1 MKTHLVLFGPP
12 GAGKGTQG
20 QFLSKDLGI
29 PFISSGDALREGINK
44 KSQIVEKMYSFIKN
58 GELVPDII
66 VEEFMGKILDQHTL
80 DKGFILDGFP
90 RTIHQAEFLN
100 IYLSKINVNLDAVI
114 FFLISKEEIVK
125 RISGRRTCEHCNAV
139 YNIYFNS
146 LEDDAKCERCG
157 GNLVQR
163 EDDKEEVV
171 IRRIEVYEEKTEPLI
186 AYYKNKGLLI
196 EVDAFGTVEDV
207 SKRIKEVLSDRT

>member
-44 KSQIVEKMYSFIKN
+44 KSETAEKMYSFIKN
-58 GELVPDII
+58 GELVPDIV

-90 RTIHQAEFLN
+90 RTVHQAEFLN

-114 FFLISKEEIVK
+114 FFLIPKEEIVK

-146 LEDDAKCERCG
+146 LKDDAKCERCG
-157 GNLVQR
+157 GNLAQR
-163 EDDKEEVV
+163 EDDKKEVV

-186 AYYKNKGLLI
+186 AYYKNKGLLS
-196 EVDAFGTVEDV
+196 EVDALGTVEDV
-207 SKRIKEVLSDRT
+207 SKRIKEVLSDRA

>member
-29 PFISSGDALREGINK
+29 PFISSGDELREGINK
-44 KSQIVEKMYSFIKN
+44 KSEIAEKMYSFIKN

-66 VEEFMGKILDQHTL
+66 VEEFMSKILDQHTL

-114 FFLISKEEIVK
+114 FFLIPKEEIVK
-125 RISGRRTCEHCNAV
+125 RISGRRTCEHCSTV

-146 LEDDAKCERCG
+146 LKDDAKCKRCG

-196 EVDAFGTVEDV
+196 EVDALGAVEEV
-207 SKRIKEVLSDRT
+207 SKCIKEVLSDRA